1 MSSNDDQLHGSG
13 DLNELRRQ
21 ALEEDIVVEAH
32 QAGLVRDVVTD
43 RVFGMTAVERMFV
56 SIGCFLVTSL
66 GGFLLLLVLEKI
78 ALP

>member
-1 MSSNDDQLHGSG
+1 MSSDDQFKGTGNL
-13 DLNELRRQ
+13 DELRRL
-21 ALEEDIVVEAH
+21 ALEEEIVVEAH

-56 SIGCFLVTSL
+56 SIGCFLVTGL
-66 GGFLLLLVLEKI
+66 GGFLLLLVMEKI